1 MTPRV
6 SSRALNVLL
15 VEDDEDDFLLVR
27 DALRAMCTGKVTV
40 EWVREADEALP
51 ALAAASHDVCLMDYR
66 LGAHTGLELL
76 EQARRQ
82 GWRTPIILLTG
93 MTEGSEV
100 DHQAQEAGAADFLA
114 KSEVTPVLLERSI
127 RYAIQ
132 HARTLE
138 ALRRSQASFRE
149 LIERQPDGITV
160 LSAGRAVYVNPAMA
174 RLGGVSQEAL
184 LGQTLDGLMVRLLG
198 AEEWPKL
205 QETLEG
211 QDGPM
216 APREARLLRP
226 SGEAIPVEL
235 ARLPVVF
242 DGQPCSMWIAR
253 DLTERKLLQSR
264 LMLAERMASLG
275 MVAGTVAHDIN
286 NPLSYVLANLHHLET
301 DVLPRLALG
310 EGERTEVRALLAD
323 IRHGA
328 QSSRDIIQQLRVFSH
343 GDKEGRLEPVEV
355 HRVLES
361 SLRMVQHT
369 LRQRAR
375 LVREYAPPTLVM
387 ANEGK
392 LGQVFMNLLI
402 NAAEAIPEGDVEH
415 HEIRLVTR
423 VRAQEVLI
431 EVHDTGAGLTPER
444 RERVFEPF
452 FTSTPSGVDTG
463 LSLSVC
469 RSIVTGLGG
478 RMELESELGR
488 GSTFRVRLPVAERQA
503 VPTTP
508 PPLPLPFS
516 TLPRRGRILI
526 VDDDRMVG
534 VAIRRALQR
543 EHEVVVMTEAREAL
557 ERLVG
562 GEPFDII
569 LCDMMMPEMSG
580 MELHEELSRVSAQVA
595 GRMVFLTGGAFTPRA
610 REFLGRVG
618 NPCMEKPFLP
628 EELRQ
633 LVQSLLANWSLTPTR
648 V

>member
-1 MTPRV
+1 M
-6 SSRALNVLL
+6 SVLL

-27 DALRAMCTGKVTV
+27 DALRAMGSGRVTLD
-40 EWVREADEALP
+40 WVREADPALS
-51 ALAAASHDVCLMDYR
+51 ALAAGRHDVCLLDYQ

-76 EQARRQ
+76 EQARCQ
-82 GWRTPIILLTG
+82 GWHTPIILLTG
-93 MTEGSEV
+93 MTAGGEV
-100 DHQAQEAGAADFLA
+100 DHQAQQAGAADFLA
-114 KSEVTPVLLERSI
+114 KSELTPVLLERSI

-160 LSAGRAVYVNPAMA
+160 LSAGRAVYANPAMA

-184 LGQTLDGLMVRLLG
+184 LGQTLDALMVQLLG
-198 AEEWPKL
+198 AEEWPRL
-205 QETLEG
+205 RASLEG
-211 QDGPM
+211 VDGLV

-242 DGQPCSMWIAR
+242 DGLPCSMWIAR

-301 DVLPRLALG
+301 DVLPRLPLA
-310 EGERTEVRALLAD
+310 EGERTEVRTLLAD

-375 LVREYAPPTLVM
+375 LVREYTQPLLVM

-402 NAAEAIPEGDVEH
+402 NAAEAIPEGAVEH
-415 HEIRLVTR
+415 HEIRLVTK
-423 VRAQEVLI
+423 VHAGEVVI
-431 EVHDTGAGLTPER
+431 EFHDTGAGISPER
-444 RERVFEPF
+444 RARVFEPF
-452 FTSTPSGVDTG
+452 FTRTPSGVDTG

-488 GSTFRVRLPVAERQA
+488 GSLFRLFLPITERQS

-516 TLPRRGRILI
+516 ALPRRGRILI

-543 EHEVVVMTEAREAL
+543 EHEVVVLTEAREAL
-557 ERLVG
+557 ERLAA
-562 GEPFDII
+562 GEPFDLI

-580 MELHEELSRVSAQVA
+580 MELHEELFRVSSRAA

-648 V
+648 A